1 MKTRQIHKLAPALLP
16 AVLTATIA
24 ALVAWA
30 LSSGASLAASSPVI
44 PAPVFNQSLPYSS
57 AVKQLGQ
64 QRLREL
70 NPKLSVHRSKAMQ
83 SDPTAWVDKT
93 GKAFFVEPA
102 MDTRSS
108 PPSSTQNGQSP
119 AAGAASAGVSSIAT
133 ADAFNLESR
142 AGSNRT
148 IYLDFDGV
156 TGIVNTG
163 WNGAYGAP
171 TGSFD
176 AVPFDL
182 DGNSANFNTA
192 ERQAIISV
200 WQRVSEDYAPFE
212 VNVTTKDP
220 GYSAINRSGSNDQ
233 IYGTTAVITSM
244 SNMIAGN
251 CNCGGIAYVD
261 VFSDA
266 YSHDYYQPAWVFA
279 ENLSG
284 ADTKSIAEAATHE
297 VGHNLGL
304 SHDGTSSVGYYGGA
318 GVWSPIMGVGYY
330 RPLVQW
336 SKGEY
341 PNANNNEDDLSV
353 IAASGVNAVS
363 DDFANTAA
371 AASPLSAGALSKTG
385 LISDRNDVDVFKFST
400 DGGALDLAATV
411 AGVSPNLDVKLQLK
425 DAAGNVVLS
434 NDPASAAVGYDPDTG
449 ISGLSASLSTTVA
462 AGSYSIW
469 VEGVGSGNLSTGYS
483 DYASLGAYTL
493 SGSIPAASTLTPPTI
508 TGFSV
513 SSALVG
519 SHVVITGTHLTGA
532 TAVRVNEVSASF
544 SPISDTQLDFTVPEG
559 ASTGRVSV
567 TTADGTGASSVDFV
581 VYLAQTTGP
590 NPSIVASNGSVR
602 VGETLS
608 VNLGTWIPQSTTFS
622 YIWYLDGSPIS
633 GAVAPTLVLDN
644 STAGHRVSV
653 QVTGSAS
660 QYISSNRLSAET
672 EIVTGGSIQT
682 DYVAQ
687 VSGNFHVGSTLTAAP
702 FYGSPTADSVIYN
715 WFSSIAGQETL
726 LQSSASPTLT
736 LTNQSAGGRIR
747 LQVLANRV
755 AYNQL
760 EKGSGLS
767 SEIVV
772 GGTLTKATPTISGT
786 WATGG
791 MLTAAANGWL
801 PSATTFGFEWLRNSQ
816 PIAGATAA
824 TYTLTPADFGSAI
837 SVRVTGSAAGFDS
850 VSATSSATT
859 LLVKGTITAN
869 QATWDGT
876 FAVGNVLSFTFN
888 PTPACDN
895 LSVKWRADGD
905 TVQSG
910 GSVAYWLGNSVA
922 GKKID
927 AVLVCSSDGYD
938 DLQQTL
944 SPTATIIGGSFSKV
958 NPVLS
963 GVPLLGKTLTAT
975 TGSWN
980 PAAES
985 LVFTW
990 YRDGLLQSG
999 HSSST
1004 YLIGAS
1010 DVGHRMQVSVTA
1022 GRKGFDSAIGT
1033 SQQIG
1038 PIRGGQLAMAGTVL
1052 SGTAAVGK
1060 TLVVSAHS
1068 ATASVSFGFQWKRN
1082 GVSIRSATG
1091 SKYKLVKADRGARIS
1106 VQVTASKASYD
1117 SVKKLFSL
1125 KSRVR

>member
-1 MKTRQIHKLAPALLP
+1 MKTRQIHKVASAVLP

-24 ALVAWA
+24 ALAAWA
-30 LSSGASLAASSPVI
+30 LSSGSSLASVSPVI
-44 PAPVFNQSLPYSS
+44 PTPVFNQSLPYSV
-57 AVKQLGQ
+57 AVEKLGQ
-64 QRLREL
+64 PRLQEL
-70 NPKLSVHRSKAMQ
+70 NPKLSTHRSEALQ

-102 MDTRSS
+102 MDARTS
-108 PPSSTQNGQSP
+108 PPSSTQNSQAP
-119 AAGAASAGVSSIAT
+119 AAGVASAGVSSIAT

-156 TGIVNTG
+156 IGIVNTG

-171 TGSFD
+171 AGSFD

-200 WQRVSEDYAPFE
+200 WQRVSEDYAPFD
-212 VNVTTKDP
+212 VNVTTKDL
-220 GYSAINRSGSNDQ
+220 GYSAINRSGSFDQ
-233 IYGTTAVITSM
+233 NYGTTAVITSM
-244 SNMIAGN
+244 SNMIAAN

-261 VFSDA
+261 VFNEYS
-266 YSHDYYQPAWVFA
+266 SHDYYQPAWVFTK
-279 ENLSG
+279 NLSG
-284 ADTKSIAEAATHE
+284 ADTKSIAEATTHE

-304 SHDGTSSVGYYGGA
+304 SHDGTSSVGYYEGA
-318 GVWSPIMGVGYY
+318 GVWAPIMGVGYY
-330 RPLVQW
+330 KPLVQW

-341 PNANNNEDDLSV
+341 PNANNTEDDLSI
-353 IAASGVNAVS
+353 IASSGVNAIA
-363 DDFANTAA
+363 DDFGNNATAA
-371 AASPLSAGALSKTG
+371 TSLSAGALNKTG

-425 DAAGNVVLS
+425 DAAGNVVAS
-434 NDPASAAVGYDPDTG
+434 NDPASATVGSDPDTG
-449 ISGLSASLSTTVA
+449 ISGLSAALSTTVA
-462 AGSYSIW
+462 AGSYSVW
-469 VEGVGSGNLSTGYS
+469 VDGVGSGNLSTGYS

-493 SGSIPAASTLTPPTI
+493 SGTIPAATTLTPPTV

-513 SSALVG
+513 GSATVG
-519 SHVVITGTHLTGA
+519 SHVIISGTHFTGT
-532 TAVRVNEVSASF
+532 TAVAVNGVSASF

-559 ASTGRVSV
+559 SSTGPISV
-567 TTADGTGASSVDFV
+567 TNADGTGASSVDFV
-581 VYLAQTTGP
+581 VYLAQITGP

-608 VNLGTWIPQSTTFS
+608 VSLGTWIPQSTTFT
-622 YIWYLDGSPIS
+622 YIWYQDGNPIS

-644 STAGHRVSV
+644 GTTGHRISV
-653 QVTGSAS
+653 QVTGSAN
-660 QYISSNRLSAET
+660 QYISASHTSAET
-672 EIVTGGSIQT
+672 EIVTGGTIQT
-682 DYVAQ
+682 DYLAQ
-687 VSGNFHVGSTLTAAP
+687 VSGNFHVGSTLTAAT
-702 FYGSPTADSVIYN
+702 FYGTPTADSVTYN

-726 LQSSASPTLT
+726 LQSSASPNLT
-736 LTNQSAGGRIR
+736 LTNQTAGGRIR

-755 AYNQL
+755 SYNQL

-767 SEIVV
+767 SEMVV
-772 GGTLTKATPTISGT
+772 GGTLTKGTPTISGN

-791 MLTAAANGWL
+791 KLTAATNSWL
-801 PSATTFGFEWLRNSQ
+801 PSATTFGFEWLRNAQ
-816 PIAGATAA
+816 PIAGATAED
-824 TYTLTPADFGSAI
+824 YTLTPADFGSAI

-850 VSATSSATT
+850 ASATSSATT
-859 LLVKGTITAN
+859 VQIKGTITAN
-869 QATWDGT
+869 QASWDGT
-876 FAVGNVLSFTFN
+876 FAVGNVLSFNFN
-888 PTPACDN
+888 PTPACAS
-895 LSVKWRADGD
+895 LSVNWRADGT

-910 GSVAYWLGNSVA
+910 GSVAYWLDNAVA

-927 AVLVCSSDGYD
+927 AVLVCSSDGYA

-944 SPTATIIGGSFSKV
+944 SPTAMITGGTFSKV

-963 GVPLLGKTLTAT
+963 GVALLGSTLTAT
-975 TGSWN
+975 TGSWS

-990 YRDGLLQSG
+990 YRDGLLQAG

-1004 YLIGAS
+1004 YLLGAA

-1060 TLVVSAHS
+1060 TLVVSARS
-1068 ATASVSFGFQWKRN
+1068 ATASVSFSYQWKRN
-1082 GVSIRSATG
+1082 GVAIRSATR
-1091 SKYKLVKADRGARIS
+1091 SKYQLVRADRGAKIS
-1106 VQVTASKASYD
+1106 VQVKVSKTYFDSAS
-1117 SVKKLFSL
+1117 KLFSL
-1125 KSRVR
+1125 RSRVR